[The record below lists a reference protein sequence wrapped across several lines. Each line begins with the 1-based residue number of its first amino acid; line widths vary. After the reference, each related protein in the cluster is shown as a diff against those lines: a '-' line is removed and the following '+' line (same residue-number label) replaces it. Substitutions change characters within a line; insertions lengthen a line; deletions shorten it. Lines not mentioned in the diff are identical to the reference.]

1 MPRPA
6 PRLPALIGAAVLVA
20 AMNGLVPAASAEPVT
35 GLALAQPKETASLA
49 AGLGVR
55 YLIAKFDT
63 ISEIELM
70 ATWKEPRVGTP
81 IPMLNYNVGPDSVLT
96 TKAHDLVGAFID
108 GFIKFDK
115 PGIFLLAVQHNDGVR
130 LSIGGKE
137 IYDYPFVTPDNF
149 SPNLEVR
156 IDQPGWYPI
165 SLIYFEKRNT
175 STLELYWQPPG
186 TDEFVFVP
194 AEAFAHDPNK
204 DTSS

>member
-1 MPRPA
+1 MPSTSS
-6 PRLPALIGAAVLVA
+6 RLRTLIGGAVLA
-20 AMNGLVPAASAEPVT
+20 ATLTGFAAGASAEPVT
-35 GLALAQPKETASLA
+35 GLAPADPKETAILEPGLA
-49 AGLGVR
+49 VR
-55 YLIAKFDT
+55 YLIAEFDS
-63 ISEIELM
+63 IREIEQM

-81 IPMLNYNVGPDSVLT
+81 LPMLNYNVGPDSVLS
-96 TKAHDLVGAFID
+96 TKATDLVGAFID

-115 PGIFLLAVQHNDGVR
+115 PGTFLLAVQHNDGVR

-137 IYDYPFVTPDNF
+137 VYDYPIVTPDNF

-186 TDEFVFVP
+186 ADEFEFVP
-194 AEAFAHDPNK
+194 AEAFAHVPN
-204 DTSS
+204 